1 MCCRCVY
8 DCDNDVCDSQM
19 VNIQF
24 EGGAIA
30 NLTMTAFTRDVCAR
44 YTRVTG
50 TRGEIQWRDGDNKPI
65 RVEDFLTGESR
76 DVMPDMVAPPART
89 RGHGG
94 ADFFLV
100 NSFTKAVA
108 RQDPS
113 LIRSGPAASLASH
126 MMVFRAEQGRREN
139 KVVTM

>member
-1 MCCRCVY
+1 MT
-8 DCDNDVCDSQM
+8 DVCRQ
-19 VNIQF
+19 
-24 EGGAIA
+24 
-30 NLTMTAFTRDVCAR
+30 
-44 YTRVTG
+44 
-50 TRGEIQWRDGDNKPI
+50 GEIQWRGGDDGPI
-65 RVEDFLTGESR
+65 LVENFLTGQRQEVR
-76 DVMPDMVAPPART
+76 PDLTAPSART

-100 NSFTKAVA
+100 NSFPKAVA